1 MTEQAQGQPDIE
13 SPEFWDLCYQQG
25 MTPWE
30 YGTFAPPLKTFLET
44 PYKMP
49 PGKLAVLG
57 CGTGHDALLL
67 ARSGYQVTAI
77 DFSQHA
83 INATY
88 KRFQEAGVAGSTG
101 FLLQRNV
108 FDLFE
113 YHGYF
118 DSVFEHT
125 CFCSIAPDSR
135 KRYFFA
141 IRDLLRQGGKF
152 LALWWI
158 GERRG
163 GGLPFSI
170 TKDEIF
176 EMFDGTFS
184 FDLVYEPQDSFPQD
198 QGKELITLMTKL

>member
-1 MTEQAQGQPDIE
+1 MTEQAQAQPDID

-88 KRFQEAGVAGSTG
+88 KRFQEAGVAGTTG
-101 FLLQRNV
+101 FLLQRNI

-125 CFCSIAPDSR
+125 CFCSISPDNR

-141 IRDLLRQGGKF
+141 VRDLLRQGGKF

-170 TKDEIF
+170 SKDEIF

-184 FDLVYEPQDSFPQD
+184 FDLVFEPQDSFPQD